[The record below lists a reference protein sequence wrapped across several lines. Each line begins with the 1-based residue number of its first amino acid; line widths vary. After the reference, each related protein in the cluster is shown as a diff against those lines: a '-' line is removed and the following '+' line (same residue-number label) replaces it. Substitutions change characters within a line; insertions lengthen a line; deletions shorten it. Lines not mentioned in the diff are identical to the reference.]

1 MQETSPMNNR
11 HARWHAAVRWT
22 TAAAVC
28 ALIAGSAACGRSEPR
43 PRTFASP
50 EEAVAALTQAVK
62 SGTLE
67 ELTAIFG
74 PESQA
79 IIDSSDPVTA
89 RRNREVFSIAAAER
103 WHLEPRDES
112 SRTLV
117 IGYED
122 WPFPIPIVR
131 EGSAWRFDAAAG
143 LEEILARRIGRNEL
157 AVIRICR
164 TYVAAQRIYARTG
177 HDGRRAGLYAAAFRS
192 EPGKQN
198 GLYWEAAPGRR
209 RSPLGDL
216 VATAAAEGR
225 QVGGQPFHGYYF
237 RILTAQGDA
246 APGGAYSYLRGGELS
261 EGFALVAW
269 PAHYGVTG
277 IMTFIVNHDGI
288 VRQQDLGAG
297 TDNSARTM
305 PAYDPG
311 ASWTTVQ

>member
-1 MQETSPMNNR
+1 M
-11 HARWHAAVRWT
+11 RWT
-22 TAAAVC
+22 TAAA
-28 ALIAGSAACGRSEPR
+28 AFTLIVVSAACSRTESSA
-43 PRTFASP
+43 RTFASP
-50 EEAVAALTQAVK
+50 EDAVAALAQAVK
-62 SGTLE
+62 SGSLE
-67 ELTAIFG
+67 ELKTIFG
-74 PESQA
+74 PESQT
-79 IIDSSDPVTA
+79 IIDSSDPTTA
-89 RRNREVFSIAAAER
+89 QRNREVFAIAAAER
-103 WHLEPRDES
+103 WYLEPRDAS

-122 WPFPIPIVR
+122 WPFPIPIVKD
-131 EGSAWRFDAAAG
+131 GNVWRFDAAAG

-177 HDGRRAGLYAAAFRS
+177 HDGRRPGLYAAAFRS
-192 EPGKQN
+192 EPGRHN
-198 GLYWEAAPGRR
+198 GLYWEASRGER

-246 APGGAYSYLRGGELS
+246 APGGAHSYLRNGELS
-261 EGFALVAW
+261 GGFALVAW

-288 VRQQDLGAG
+288 VREKDLGAG
-297 TDNSARTM
+297 TDDGARTM
-305 PAYDPG
+305 AAYNPD
-311 ASWTTVQ
+311 ASWVTVQ